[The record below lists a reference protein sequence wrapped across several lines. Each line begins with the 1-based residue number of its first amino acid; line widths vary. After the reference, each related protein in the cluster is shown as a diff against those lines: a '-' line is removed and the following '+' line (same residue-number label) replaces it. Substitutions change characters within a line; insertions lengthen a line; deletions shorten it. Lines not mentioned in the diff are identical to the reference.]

1 MAKVLESSFEL
12 ATKLIGALSM
22 SAKEYEETLTGT
34 LLGSL
39 LSTNTVLGLV
49 SAHLDVEPANCWWG
63 SYSKSRSKDDPYTEA
78 ASGADFGLLTL
89 LDTGRARLALFQ
101 AKRGDLKEGIW
112 SVDVNRVP
120 PRPKD
125 LESKPR
131 KPQMVVLVETA
142 RRLTELADPA
152 GHQASKL
159 APLEPDSVHTQEELT
174 EARLAP
180 FDWVHYLVYTDDG
193 AECLPLRQLSSAY
206 VKELVGRRSETNV
219 PIEGRTSTFLEV
231 ISHGCVTGA
240 PNWLEFDDA
249 DTAIRE
255 LPLLLSLVPI
265 VVGDSDGTHG
275 PALKKINGLA
285 PLTLNLSQGHIAN
298 FMETL
303 SANAG
308 DEGYVPARPS

>member
-174 EARLAP
+174 EARLDP
-180 FDWVHYLVYTDDG
+180 FDWVH
-193 AECLPLRQLSSAY
+193 
-206 VKELVGRRSETNV
+206 
-219 PIEGRTSTFLEV
+219 
-231 ISHGCVTGA
+231 
-240 PNWLEFDDA
+240 
-249 DTAIRE
+249 
-255 LPLLLSLVPI
+255 
-265 VVGDSDGTHG
+265 
-275 PALKKINGLA
+275 
-285 PLTLNLSQGHIAN
+285 
-298 FMETL
+298 
-303 SANAG
+303 
-308 DEGYVPARPS
+308 